1 MARHVKEGLWEV
13 SPYNFDPGI
22 RGQMELPAKVT
33 IMDVTL
39 REGRQVEGVS
49 LGLEDVVEVA
59 RRLAEAGVPLIE
71 MHHDEPEEMREV
83 KKLGTGVKIM
93 ALVHPL
99 AAVSVEKAMEAV
111 DRVRSAGADI
121 VCFAFALS
129 NHHFATYKLAGLD
142 ISREK
147 ALELGCKAVQA
158 AKKTGITVSCNLL
171 DIARVDLA
179 WLKTQ
184 AKSLADAGTDIIR
197 VDDICAPCTPAV
209 VKHLVREV
217 KKVIPNTPIDIHTH
231 NDFGLATALQL
242 GALEG
247 GAEILEGSVNGL
259 GERSGIP
266 NLAELVTI
274 VELFYGYET
283 GIPLVKL
290 RSLSEFVADV
300 FNQPLPPSL
309 PIVGKRAF
317 AHAIEGHHFFSDD
330 QLWHTSITPKLVGHR
345 EYVPFCHYS
354 GPWAVRHK
362 CVELGL
368 GDIPVDVARQ
378 VAEKVRRELRLRRHG
393 LSDEVFTEILHSVPR
408 R

>member
-22 RGQMELPAKVT
+22 RGQMDLPAKVT

-49 LGLEDVVEVA
+49 LGLDDVVEVA
-59 RRLAEAGVPLIE
+59 RRLAAVGVPRIE

-83 KKLGTGVKIM
+83 KKLGTGMKIQ

-99 AAVSVEKAMEAV
+99 AAVTVEKALEAV
-111 DRVRSAGADI
+111 DRVRNAGADI
-121 VCFAFALS
+121 VCLVFALS
-129 NHHFATYKLAGLD
+129 DHAFATYKLNGLD
-142 ISREK
+142 FSREE
-147 ALELGCKAVQA
+147 ALERGCRAVQA

-171 DIARVDLA
+171 DLSRVELA

-184 AKSLADAGTDIIR
+184 AKSLADAGADIIR
-197 VDDICAPCTPAV
+197 VDDICSPCLPAV
-209 VKHLVREV
+209 VRHHVQEI

-242 GALEG
+242 AALEG

-274 VELFYGYET
+274 VQLFYGYET
-283 GIPLVKL
+283 GIPLDKL
-290 RSLSEFVADV
+290 RKLSEFVADA

-317 AHAIEGHHFFSDD
+317 AHAIDGHHVFPDD
-330 QLWHTSITPKLVGHR
+330 PLFHAAIVPELVGHR
-345 EYVPFCHYS
+345 EYVPFCNYS
-354 GPWAVRHK
+354 GPYAVRHK
-362 CVELGL
+362 CMELGL
-368 GDIPVDVARQ
+368 GDIPLDAARQ
-378 VAEKVRRELRLRRHG
+378 VAEKVRRELRLRRHS
-393 LSDEVFTEILHSVPR
+393 LPDEVFTEFVRSVSR

>member
-1 MARHVKEGLWEV
+1 MKGHMKEGLWEV
-13 SPYNFDPGI
+13 SKYNFDPEV
-22 RGQMELPAKVT
+22 REQMHLPAKVT
-33 IMDVTL
+33 VMDVTL

-49 LGLEDVVEVA
+49 LGLADVVEVA

-71 MHHDEPEEMREV
+71 MHHDEPEEMRAV
-83 KKLGTGVKIM
+83 KKLGTGVKIQSI
-93 ALVHPL
+93 VHPL
-99 AAVSVEKAMEAV
+99 SAVSVEKAMEAV
-111 DRVRSAGADI
+111 EHAVSAGADI
-121 VCFAFALS
+121 ICFAFALS

-142 ISREK
+142 ISREE
-147 ALELGCKAVQA
+147 ALERGCKSVQA

-171 DIARVDLA
+171 DVARVELA
-179 WLKTQ
+179 WVKTQ
-184 AKSLADAGTDIIR
+184 AKNLADAGADIIR
-197 VDDICAPCTPAV
+197 VDDICAPCTPSV
-209 VKHLVREV
+209 MRHIVREV

-231 NDFGLATALQL
+231 NDYGLGTALQL

-274 VELFYGYET
+274 LELFYGYDT
-283 GIPLVKL
+283 GIPLDKL
-290 RSLSEFVADV
+290 KSLSEFVADV
-300 FNQPLPPSL
+300 FNHPIPPSL

-362 CVELGL
+362 CVDLGL
-368 GDIPVDVARQ
+368 GDIPVDRARQ
-378 VAEKVRRELRLRRHG
+378 VAEKVRRALRFRRTG
-393 LSDEVFTEILHSVPR
+393 LSDEVFLEILHSVPGK
-408 R
+408 